1 MRRWLLSLL
10 LSSVFLG
17 ITTPKRVSAYV
28 QVIETSVDYLYG
40 DHITFLATIKSDSS
54 IEEALI
60 FFLPQGESDTM
71 TGKLIIDTQGE
82 AVYKHNLTNQSIRA
96 FSTII
101 YWFEVTLADGEIYT
115 SPEYSVF
122 YEDNRYR
129 WQSRESAPFRV
140 HWYEGDIIFG
150 QNMLDI
156 ANQSL
161 NWVQNLL
168 SLPAPKHVDIY
179 AYASAKEMQATLL
192 LPDNTWVRAHTDPD
206 IGVMVVSLPPGP
218 VQRLEM
224 ERQIPHEL
232 MHIMLYEEIGP
243 AYGKLPDWFNEG
255 LASTAELYA
264 NPDYLTLLDNAYK
277 NKTLFPMSSL
287 CTTFPRNAP
296 DAFLA
301 YAQATSFTRYLHQQ
315 YGSSGLHD
323 LLKHYADGLDC
334 ERGIQ
339 VALGSTLTQLES
351 QWRSESFGENATLT
365 ALYNLLPWLVLLIA
379 ALGIPLGLTIRG
391 LRRS

>member
-129 WQSRESAPFRV
+129 WQSRESPPFRV

>member
-10 LSSVFLG
+10 FTSVFLG

-129 WQSRESAPFRV
+129 WQSRESPPFRV